1 MINDILQFSSFL
13 DAFRKVERAVLEK
26 GTDRQ
31 ESDIDHSYMLAM
43 LGWYICMKEKLSLD
57 VNKVIQYSLV
67 HDLVEVYAG
76 DTHFYN
82 ASAKDYASKERRE
95 KTAMKR
101 IIKKFPHFTDLPILI
116 EKYEMKADAESR
128 FVYALDKVQPVL
140 MIYLDHGRTWRK
152 DGISYAMLREKKD
165 PKVALDPT
173 VKKYWDELVR
183 LLKKDV
189 KNFPDGK
196 VQKTS
201 LGQSKRRR
209 S

>member
-13 DAFRKVERAVLEK
+13 DAFRKVERGILVN

-43 LGWYICMKEKLSLD
+43 LGWYICTKEKLSLD
-57 VNKVIQYSLV
+57 VNKVIHYSLV

-82 ASAKDYASKERRE
+82 ASAEDYTSKERRE
-95 KTAMKR
+95 QAAMKR
-101 IIKKFPHFTDLPILI
+101 IIKEFPHFTDLPILI
-116 EKYEMKADAESR
+116 KKYHKKADAESR

-140 MIYLDHGRTWRK
+140 MIYLDRGRTWRK

-165 PKVALDPT
+165 PKVAIDPII
-173 VKKYWDELVR
+173 KKYWDELVL

-189 KNFPDGK
+189 KNFPDGRK
-196 VQKTS
+196 
-201 LGQSKRRR
+201 
-209 S
+209 